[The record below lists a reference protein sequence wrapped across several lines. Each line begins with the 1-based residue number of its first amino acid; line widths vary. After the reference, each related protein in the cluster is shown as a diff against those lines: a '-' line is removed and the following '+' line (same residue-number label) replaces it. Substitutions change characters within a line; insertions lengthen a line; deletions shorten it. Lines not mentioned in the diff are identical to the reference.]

1 MSVTDAAA
9 ETAPPAPAGPKRK
22 GGAPKLKA
30 PKKKGTKPGAP
41 APKPPARFRY
51 QGRSLSGEKK
61 AGVIDALDE
70 AEARERLRGQ
80 GIIPEFVAPASAAA
94 SFMSTDF
101 SMGRG
106 KKIKTKDMAAV
117 ARQLA
122 VTEGSGLSTFVALR
136 LIARDMPD
144 DSPMGI
150 MLRDIIRNLANG
162 ESLGEAFG
170 RHEDKIG
177 NLGVALIAA
186 GSASATLDQTLT
198 QWASM
203 TERQVRLKRKI
214 RSAMTYPLA
223 ILGIAVAATLASLI
237 FVIPTFEGVYKEFGA
252 DLPTLTKMLLAVS
265 HFLKRIILF
274 IPLVPIAAVFGW
286 KKARKDKE
294 IGPKIDR
301 FLLRLPMVGKILHKS
316 VIGRFADVLAVT
328 LRAGVPV
335 LNAIEMSARTAG
347 NKAIYAAISRSKNRY
362 REGQNLPMAFS
373 NEEVIPP
380 TLVALLAQGEATSN
394 PEELLAK
401 FAEMTESE
409 VDAQVTALTELLQP
423 ALLLIVFGLVGILGI
438 GIYLPILGLYDQF
451 TA

>member
-1 MSVTDAAA
+1 MSMTEAAD
-9 ETAPPAPAGPKRK
+9 TASPADPKQRK
-22 GGAPKLKA
+22 ARVPKA
-30 PKKKGTKPGAP
+30 PKRGAKKPGAP
-41 APKPPARFRY
+41 APKPAARFRY
-51 QGRSLSGEKK
+51 QGRALSGEKR
-61 AGVIDALDE
+61 AGVIDAVDE
-70 AEARERLRGQ
+70 DEARERLRGQ
-80 GIIPEFVAPASAAA
+80 GIVPESVSPSSAAA
-94 SFMSTDF
+94 AFLSRDLSV
-101 SMGRG
+101 GGG
-106 KKIKTKDMAAV
+106 KKIKTKEMAAV

-136 LIARDMPD
+136 LIARDMPEG
-144 DSPMGI
+144 SPMGT

-252 DLPTLTKMLLAVS
+252 DLPTLTKGLLAVS
-265 HFLKRIILF
+265 HFLKRILLL

-335 LNAIEMSARTAG
+335 LNALDLSARTAG
-347 NKAIYAAISRSKNRY
+347 NKAIYAAITRSKNRY
-362 REGQNLPMAFS
+362 REGQSLPMAFS

-423 ALLLIVFGLVGILGI
+423 ALLLIVFGLVGVLGI